1 MKFTTTKEFGELIRN
16 KRKLLG
22 YTQVYVASVS
32 GLSVSFISDLE
43 RGKKTIELGKAIFLA
58 NLMGL
63 DCVLNDRNE
72 KNEDV

>member
-1 MKFTTTKEFGELIRN
+1 MKFTTTKEFGEIIKS

-22 YTQVYVASVS
+22 YTQAYVASVS
-32 GLSVSFISDLE
+32 GLSVTFISDLE

-63 DCVLNDRNE
+63 DCVLSDRSG
-72 KNEDV
+72 K